1 MTVGINYLLCDC
13 LKITYSN
20 INTILFNCQ
29 QLTKNYLESG
39 WMSDLLSKDWQMEQ
53 TRVTSVVNEIDK
65 KINKL
70 KSNAGKVGA
79 DVLEIRKEFWED
91 VTVNL
96 DEPDDVIETAASI
109 KQQVELLSERER
121 THKQLDK
128 QLNTLS
134 RLKYSPYFGR
144 IDFLEKG
151 ETAMDQVYLGIA
163 SLMDEHDENFI
174 IYDWRAPISSLYY
187 DYSPGPAQY
196 KIPEG
201 TIEGDMSL
209 KRQFIIKASE
219 IKGMFDTG
227 VTIGDEMLQ
236 EVLGNNASTQMKSIV
251 ATIQREQNEIIR
263 NERSKVLIVQGVA
276 GSGKTSAALQRVAYL
291 LYRYRGTLNSE
302 NIMLFSPNPLFNSYV
317 ATVLPELGE
326 ENMQQSTF
334 QEYLNSRL
342 GKEFDVEDPFTQ
354 MEYLLSGKDEKDYYE
369 RVEGI
374 RFKSSLDFKNIIDQY
389 AKGLSQKGLIFRDL
403 KFRGDVL
410 ISKKEI
416 HDYFYSLEEHI
427 TIPNRMKLVKEWLL
441 RDLKRKVRQERSR
454 SWVEDEIQYLEKEDF
469 MEAFKKLQEKHQ
481 FSDNS
486 FDDFEQEQ
494 KFLAEM
500 VVKEKFKPLFTRVK
514 SLRFVDAPRVYCQ
527 LFKQVEY
534 MDKSLSVE
542 WKKICR
548 QTLEKLNEKIIPY
561 EDATPYVYLQDLIE
575 GRKSNSAIRHIFI
588 DEAQDY
594 SPFQFAFIQ
603 ALFPYSKM
611 TLLGDFNQAI
621 FSGATGAET
630 VLSNQVKAGDEVE
643 SFVLTKT
650 YRSTKEIVD
659 FTSTLIEGGENIE
672 PFNRRGRKPLVSV
685 IDEEGITGL
694 IVRKIKDFQN
704 EGHRTI
710 AVICRTSDES
720 IRAYR
725 ALKNE
730 IPLHL
735 IEKGTISYEKGILVI
750 PSYLAKGIEFD
761 AVILYDCSGYKE
773 ESERKLFY
781 TVCTRAMHELHL
793 LTTSGISPLMEKTPH
808 DTYTIE
814 ELSKI

>member
-1 MTVGINYLLCDC
+1 
-13 LKITYSN
+13 
-20 INTILFNCQ
+20 
-29 QLTKNYLESG
+29 
-39 WMSDLLSKDWQMEQ
+39 MSDLQSKDWQMEQ
-53 TRVTSVVNEIDK
+53 SRVTSVVNEIDK

-70 KSNAGKVGA
+70 KLNASKVGS
-79 DVLEIRKEFWED
+79 DVLEIRKDFWED
-91 VTVNL
+91 VTVNT
-96 DEPDDVIETAASI
+96 DEPDDIIETAASI
-109 KQQVELLSERER
+109 KQQAELLSERER
-121 THKQLDK
+121 THKHLDK
-128 QLNTLS
+128 HLNILS

-144 IDFLEKG
+144 IDFLEEG
-151 ETAMDQVYLGIA
+151 EGAEDRVYLGIA
-163 SLMDEHDENFI
+163 SLMDEHDENFL

-187 DYSPGPAQY
+187 DYSPGPARY
-196 KIPEG
+196 NTPEG
-201 TIEGDMSL
+201 TIEGEMNL
-209 KRQFIIKASE
+209 KRQFIIRASE

-263 NERSKVLIVQGVA
+263 NERSKILIVQGVA

-342 GKEFDVEDPFTQ
+342 GREFNVEDPFTQ
-354 MEYLLSGKDEKDYYE
+354 MEYLLSGNDEEKE
-369 RVEGI
+369 NHIRVEGI
-374 RFKSSLDFKNIIDQY
+374 RFKASLDYKNIIDRY
-389 AKGLSQKGLIFRDL
+389 ARGLAKKGLIFRDL
-403 KFRGDVL
+403 TFRGDVL

-416 HDYFYSLEEHI
+416 HDYFYSLEESI
-427 TIPNRMKLVKEWLL
+427 TIPNRMQLVKEWLL

-454 SWVEDEIQYLEKEDF
+454 SWVEEEVQYLDKEDF
-469 MEAFKKLQEKHQ
+469 MEAFKKLQENNH
-481 FSDNS
+481 FSENT

-494 KFLAEM
+494 KLLANM
-500 VVKEKFKPLFTRVK
+500 VVKEKFKPLFVRVK
-514 SLRFVDAPRVYCQ
+514 SLRFIDSPKIYLQ
-527 LFKQVEY
+527 LFKQAEK
-534 MDKSLSVE
+534 MDERLPE
-542 WKKICR
+542 HWEQICR
-548 QTLEKLNEKIIPY
+548 QTVGKLKEKLIPY

-575 GRKSNSAIRHIFI
+575 GRKSKSAIRHIFI

-594 SPFQFAFIQ
+594 SPFQFASIQ
-603 ALFPYSKM
+603 KLFPFSKM

-630 VLSNQVKAGDEVE
+630 VLSDLRISGEDIE

-650 YRSTKEIVD
+650 YRSTKEIVN
-659 FTSTLIEGGENIE
+659 FTSGLIEGGETIE
-672 PFNRRGRKPLVSV
+672 PFNRTGRKPLVTVVGSNQL
-685 IDEEGITGL
+685 TGKIL
-694 IVRKIKDFQN
+694 RKIKDFQN

-710 AVICRTSDES
+710 AVICRTANES
-720 IRAYR
+720 NRAYE

-730 IPLHL
+730 ISLHL

-761 AVILYDCSGYKE
+761 AVILYDCSQYKK

-781 TVCTRAMHELHL
+781 TVCTRAMHELHMI
-793 LTTSGISPLMEKTPH
+793 TTSGISPLMEKAPK
-808 DTYTIE
+808 DTYTLEISSE
-814 ELSKI
+814 T

>member
-1 MTVGINYLLCDC
+1 
-13 LKITYSN
+13 
-20 INTILFNCQ
+20 
-29 QLTKNYLESG
+29 
-39 WMSDLLSKDWQMEQ
+39 MSDLQSKDWQMEQ
-53 TRVTSVVNEIDK
+53 RRVNSVVNEIDK

-70 KSNAGKVGA
+70 TVNAGKVGA
-79 DVLEIRKEFWED
+79 DALEIRKDFWED

-96 DEPDDVIETAASI
+96 DEPDDMIETAASI

-128 QLNTLS
+128 HLNTLS

-151 ETAMDQVYLGIA
+151 EGSTDQVYLGIA
-163 SLMDEHDENFI
+163 SLMDEQDENFL

-196 KIPEG
+196 NTPVG
-201 TIEGDMSL
+201 TIEGEMNL
-209 KRQFIIKASE
+209 KRQFIIRASE

-263 NERSKVLIVQGVA
+263 NERSKILIVQGVA

-291 LYRYRGTLNSE
+291 LYRYRGTINSE

-326 ENMQQSTF
+326 DNMQQSTF

-342 GKEFDVEDPFTQ
+342 GKEFTVEDPFTQ
-354 MEYLLSGKDEKDYYE
+354 MEYLLSGKDEHSYQV

-374 RFKSSLDFKNIIDQY
+374 RYKASLDFKTIIERY
-389 AKGLSQKGLIFRDL
+389 AQGLAKSGLIFRDL

-410 ISKKEI
+410 FSKKEI
-416 HDYFYSLEEHI
+416 HDYFYSLDETM
-427 TIPNRMKLVKEWLL
+427 TIPNRMQLVKQWLL
-441 RDLKRKVRQERSR
+441 RDLKRKVKRERSR
-454 SWVEDEIQYLEKEDF
+454 SWVEEEIQYLEKEDF
-469 MEAFKKLQEKHQ
+469 MEAFKKLQEKNQ
-481 FSDNS
+481 FSDRS

-494 KFLAEM
+494 KFLADM
-500 VVKEKFKPLFTRVK
+500 VVKEKFKPLFARVK
-514 SLRFVDAPRVYCQ
+514 SLRFIDSPRVYYQ
-527 LFKQVEY
+527 LFKQAEN
-534 MDKSLSVE
+534 MNESLPVE
-542 WKKICR
+542 WGKICR
-548 QTLEKLNEKIIPY
+548 QTLEKLNKMEIPY

-575 GRKSNSAIRHIFI
+575 GRKSKSAIRHIFI

-603 ALFPYSKM
+603 TLFPYSKM

-630 VLSNQVKAGDEVE
+630 VLTDLSIADKEIE
-643 SFVLTKT
+643 SFVLSKT
-650 YRSTKEIVD
+650 YRSTKEIVK
-659 FTSTLIEGGENIE
+659 FTSALIEGGENIV
-672 PFNRRGRKPLVSV
+672 PFNRTGRKPLVSFV
-685 IDEEGITGL
+685 DNEGIIEL
-694 IVRKIKDFQN
+694 IESKVKDFQN

-710 AVICRTSDES
+710 AVICRTADES
-720 IRAYR
+720 KHAFES
-725 ALKNE
+725 LKNKL
-730 IPLHL
+730 PLHL

-761 AVILYDCSGYKE
+761 AVILYDCSQYKE
-773 ESERKLFY
+773 DNERKLFY

-793 LTTSGISPLMEKTPH
+793 ITTAGISPLMENVPN
-808 DTYTIE
+808 DCYTLE
-814 ELSKI
+814 

>member
-1 MTVGINYLLCDC
+1 
-13 LKITYSN
+13 
-20 INTILFNCQ
+20 
-29 QLTKNYLESG
+29 
-39 WMSDLLSKDWQMEQ
+39 MSDLQSKGLKMEQ
-53 TRVTSVVNEIDK
+53 RRVTTVVNEIEK

-70 KSNAGKVGA
+70 KLNAGKVSS

-91 VTVNL
+91 VTVNM
-96 DEPDDVIETAASI
+96 DEPDDMIETAASI
-109 KQQVELLSERER
+109 KQQAELLSERER
-121 THKQLDK
+121 THRHLDK
-128 QLNTLS
+128 HLNTLS

-144 IDFLEKG
+144 IDFLENG
-151 ETAMDQVYLGIA
+151 EEAEDRVYLGIA
-163 SLMDEHDENFI
+163 SLMDEQDENFL

-187 DYSPGPAQY
+187 DYSPGPAIY
-196 KIPEG
+196 STPEG
-201 TIEGDMSL
+201 MIEGEMNL
-209 KRQFIIKASE
+209 KRQFIIRASE

-263 NERSKVLIVQGVA
+263 NERAKIMIVQGVA

-334 QEYLNSRL
+334 QEYLHSRL
-342 GKEFDVEDPFTQ
+342 GKEFNVEDAFTQ
-354 MEYLLSGKDEKDYYE
+354 MEYLLSENDDEKEYKL

-374 RFKSSLDFKNIIDQY
+374 RFKASLEYKNIIDRY
-389 AKGLSQKGLIFRDL
+389 AHGLTKRGLIFRDL
-403 KFRGDVL
+403 IFRGDVL

-416 HDYFYSLEEHI
+416 HDYFYSLEESI
-427 TIPNRMKLVKEWLL
+427 SIPNRMQLVKEWLL

-454 SWVEDEIQYLEKEDF
+454 SWVEEEVQFLDKEAF
-469 MEAFKKLQEKHQ
+469 MEAFKKLQEKNQ
-481 FSDNS
+481 FSENT

-494 KFLAEM
+494 KLLAEM
-500 VVKEKFKPLFTRVK
+500 VVKEKFRPLFARVK
-514 SLRFVDAPRVYCQ
+514 SLRFIDSPKIYHQ
-527 LFKQVEY
+527 LFKQAENMNERLPV
-534 MDKSLSVE
+534 D
-542 WKKICR
+542 WDQICR
-548 QTLEKLNEKIIPY
+548 KTVKKLKDMDIPY

-575 GRKSNSAIRHIFI
+575 GRKSKSTIRHIFI

-603 ALFPYSKM
+603 KLFPFSKM

-630 VLSNQVKAGDEVE
+630 VLSDLNISGETIE

-650 YRSTKEIVD
+650 YRSTKEIVN
-659 FTSTLIEGGENIE
+659 FTSALIEGGENIE
-672 PFNRRGRKPLVSV
+672 PFNRTGRKPLVTE
-685 IDEEGITGL
+685 IEPDEITRS
-694 IVRKIKDFQN
+694 IIKTIKDFQN
-704 EGHRTI
+704 DGHRTI
-710 AVICRTSDES
+710 AVICRTADES
-720 IRAYR
+720 KRAFE

-730 IPLHL
+730 VSLHL

-761 AVILYDCSGYKE
+761 AVILYDCSQYKK

-781 TVCTRAMHELHL
+781 TVCTRAMHELHMIA
-793 LTTSGISPLMEKTPH
+793 TSGISPLMEAAPK
-808 DTYTIE
+808 DTYT
-814 ELSKI
+814 LVKPSKC